1 VKAAKARALA
11 RAYPTRIAG
20 RAAHWSYRAT
30 DGRFRLRWT
39 AAGRADTVVALPR
52 LAYPHGF
59 TVRVHGV
66 RVVRRAPLTLR
77 GSGRASITIT
87 RR

>member
-1 VKAAKARALA
+1 
-11 RAYPTRIAG
+11 
-20 RAAHWSYRAT
+20 
-30 DGRFRLRWT
+30 
-39 AAGRADTVVALPR
+39 VVALPR